1 MEMPEEV
8 LQHYAEGI
16 EANRLRR
23 PRLEWLRSEELLR
36 SHLPSAPASVL
47 DVGGGPGRYASW
59 LAGLGYEVTLV
70 DPVPLHVEQASASTS
85 FTATLGDARALEAA
99 DASFD
104 VVMLMGPLYHLTERS
119 DRLLALAE
127 ARRVVRPGGLV
138 VAAAVSRYASLLDG
152 VGTGW
157 LREDEFKA
165 IVQQDLVDGQHRNP
179 TRDSRFFT
187 TAFFHL
193 PEELEDEMGS
203 AGLLDVKVL
212 GVEGPGWFLPDVP
225 ARLGDPGHREALLLA
240 ARLAES
246 DPHLRGMSSHLL
258 AFARSGGASTHA

>member
-1 MEMPEEV
+1 MPEEV
-8 LQHYAEGI
+8 LQHYADGV

-36 SHLPSAPASVL
+36 ARLPAPPAVVL

-59 LAGLGYEVTLV
+59 LAGLGYDVTLV
-70 DPVPLHVEQASASTS
+70 DPVPLHVEQASAATS

-99 DASFD
+99 DASVD
-104 VVMLMGPLYHLTERS
+104 VVMLMGPLYHLTERA
-119 DRLLALAE
+119 DRLRALGE

-157 LREDEFKA
+157 LREAEFQA
-165 IVQQDLVDGQHRNP
+165 IVEQDLVDGQHRNP
-179 TRDSRFFT
+179 SRDARFFT
-187 TAFFHL
+187 TAFFHR
-193 PEELEDEMGS
+193 PEELEEELAE
-203 AGLLDVKVL
+203 AGLEGGEVL
-212 GVEGPGWFLPDVP
+212 GVEGPGWFLPDVS
-225 ARLGDPGHREALLLA
+225 ARLADPGHREALLLA

-246 DPHLRGMSSHLL
+246 EPTLRAMSSHLL
-258 AFARSGGASTHA
+258 GFARAPG

>member
-1 MEMPEEV
+1 MDMPEEV
-8 LQHYAEGI
+8 LQHYAEGL

-23 PRLEWLRSEELLR
+23 PRLEWLRTEQLLR
-36 SHLPSAPASVL
+36 DRLPAPPAAVL

-59 LAGLGYEVTLV
+59 LAGLGYDVTLV
-70 DPVPLHVEQASASTS
+70 DPVPLHVEQASAATS
-85 FTATLGDARALEAA
+85 FTATLGDARALDAA
-99 DASFD
+99 TASAD
-104 VVMLMGPLYHLTERS
+104 VVMLMGPLYHLTERA

-157 LREDEFKA
+157 LREDEFKT
-165 IVQQDLVDGQHRNP
+165 IVEQDLVDGQHRNP
-179 TRDSRFFT
+179 TRDPRFFT

-193 PEELEDEMGS
+193 PEELEDELAE
-203 AGLLDVKVL
+203 AGFPDGEVL

-225 ARLGDPGHREALLLA
+225 SRLGDPGHRDALLLA

-246 DPHLRGMSSHLL
+246 DPHLRAMSSHLI
-258 AFARSGGASTHA
+258 AFAHAPA

>member
-1 MEMPEEV
+1 MDMPEEV
-8 LQHYAEGI
+8 LEHYAEGF

-23 PRLEWLRSEELLR
+23 PRLEWLRTEELLR
-36 SHLPSAPASVL
+36 DRLPPAPASVL
-47 DVGGGPGRYASW
+47 DVGGGPGRYSSW
-59 LAGLGYEVTLV
+59 LAGLGYDVTLI
-70 DPVPLHVEQASASTS
+70 DPVPLHVEQASAATS
-85 FTATLGDARALEAA
+85 FTSMLGDARALEAET
-99 DASFD
+99 SSID

-127 ARRVVRPGGLV
+127 ARRVVRPGGLL

-157 LREDEFKA
+157 LREDEFKT
-165 IVQQDLVDGQHRNP
+165 IVEQDLVDGQHRNP

-193 PEELEDEMGS
+193 PEELEDELAEGGFPD
-203 AGLLDVKVL
+203 AEVL

-225 ARLGDPGHREALLLA
+225 SRLGDPGHRDALLLA
-240 ARLAES
+240 ARLAEA
-246 DPHLRGMSSHLL
+246 DPHLRAMSSHLL
-258 AFARSGGASTHA
+258 AFAAAPA